1 MNRADREGMTPLHM
15 AVKFPK
21 LDIPMVR
28 LLLEHGCDSLN
39 LHSFTRWLIAHRVVH
54 EDFIANDAD
63 FSRWLRLQETSVLSL
78 KQICRLT
85 LQRELGFEP
94 QREFTLEI
102 HRELGLEV
110 HRERAPDH
118 RDHRDLGH
126 ADSLRAKARCLP
138 LPERLQSYVSI
149 KPL

>member
-1 MNRADREGMTPLHM
+1 VNKADKEGMTPLHM

-78 KQICRLT
+78 KQICRIT

-110 HRERAPDH
+110 HR
-118 RDHRDLGH
+118 DHRDLGH
-126 ADSLRAKARCLP
+126 SDSLRAKARCLP
-138 LPERLQSYVSI
+138 LPSKLQTYVSI